1 MSEFRG
7 LLGDHEKRMN
17 YYYVVSHIENVIYGY
32 FLTEKEIDL
41 FIFSIS

>member
-17 YYYVVSHIENVIYGY
+17 YYYVVSHIENVIYG
-32 FLTEKEIDL
+32 FLFFQDHENKNLIWTR
-41 FIFSIS
+41 